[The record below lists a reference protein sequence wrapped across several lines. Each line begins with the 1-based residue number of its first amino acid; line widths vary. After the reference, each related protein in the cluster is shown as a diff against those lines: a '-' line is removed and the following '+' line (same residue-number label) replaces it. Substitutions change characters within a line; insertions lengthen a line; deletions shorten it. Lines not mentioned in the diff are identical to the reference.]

1 MSITTLDQLLGGMV
15 GGVPFLKFQGVTP
28 VSGTWYSLW
37 NYNGIPGAG
46 GIPSGG
52 GTIKG
57 HFYTSVS
64 TETGQLFFSAPV
76 DGDTNYLARFAVNA
90 NTVGTL
96 ILADRIWGDTL
107 SITSTSTTIYS
118 GAFPRS
124 YGIGAG
130 DSSGDGIFLGV
141 EVYTTLGAGTP
152 TPKATIINSEG
163 VGDTVTCWST
173 VPATA
178 VAGTFVPMYATKQA
192 YGVRSVRAF
201 HNFATHTSGV
211 WGLTAYRPIARI
223 SSVAAGI
230 EDSVDALTS
239 GFPKFFENTVPMLF
253 WVAGSTTAV
262 TMIGNLFYAKG

>member
-1 MSITTLDQLLGGMV
+1 MSITTLTQLSTSLSNIIPIV
-15 GGVPFLKFQGVTP
+15 KNQTVTP
-28 VSGTWYSLW
+28 VVGTWYSLW
-37 NYNGIPGAG
+37 TYG
-46 GIPSGG
+46 GNPVA
-52 GTIKG
+52 GTIPTGNIKG
-57 HFYTSVS
+57 QFYTSLS
-64 TETGQLFFSAPV
+64 SFITGQLWFPRPIA
-76 DGDTNYLARFAVNA
+76 GDSIYLSSFVLNA

-211 WGLTAYRPIARI
+211 WGLTAFRPIARVGCVV
-223 SSVAAGI
+223 SGI
-230 EDSVDALTS
+230 EDSIDALTS
-239 GFPKFFENTVPMLF
+239 GFPKFLENTVPMLF
-253 WVAGSTTAV
+253 WVAGSV
-262 TMIGNLFYAKG
+262 TPANILAKITYAQG